1 MKQNPT
7 CKEAHKTKAE
17 YECPVLQTEG
27 EGDGREDR
35 DGGGE
40 YYEVQRPGT
49 PGPVTHCPTDYATHL
64 EIQDLTLV
72 DLYWLNICC
81 FFIISLELTV
91 LNIPPTEIRKAAFS
105 VFTPWL

>member
-40 YYEVQRPGT
+40 YYEGQWPGP
-49 PGPVTHCPTDYATHL
+49 PGPVTHRPADYATHL
-64 EIQDLTLV
+64 EI
-72 DLYWLNICC
+72 NIKN
-81 FFIISLELTV
+81 T
-91 LNIPPTEIRKAAFS
+91 R
-105 VFTPWL
+105 